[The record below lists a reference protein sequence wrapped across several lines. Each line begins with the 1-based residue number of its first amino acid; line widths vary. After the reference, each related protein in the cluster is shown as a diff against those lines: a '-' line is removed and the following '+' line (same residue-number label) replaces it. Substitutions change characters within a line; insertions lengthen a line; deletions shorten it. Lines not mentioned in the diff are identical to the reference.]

1 MQIASAN
8 SLQKGESLS
17 NRVDLPLAGKCAL
30 VTGGARRIGSELAL
44 TLARAGANIAFTYLN
59 SANQASDT
67 ASRIAGFGVRS
78 LPLSCDLRNAKV
90 VRSTVQEAMSNL
102 GRLDLLVNNAGLY
115 ETSNFDEISVED
127 WDDMFAVNVR
137 SAFLMTQACEAELRG
152 RHGRV
157 INIGSLGGIRPWA
170 THTHYCA
177 SKAALHMLTQ
187 CSAKA
192 LAPEIKVNCVAP
204 GMIDQ
209 GESERGSET
218 LDRSAARTPMQR
230 NGTAMDVAE
239 AVLFFATCPDFI
251 TGQILAVDGGL
262 TLS

>member
-1 MQIASAN
+1 
-8 SLQKGESLS
+8 
-17 NRVDLPLAGKCAL
+17 
-30 VTGGARRIGSELAL
+30 VTGGARRIGSEIAL
-44 TLARAGANIAFTYLN
+44 TLAHAGANVAFTYLT
-59 SANQASDT
+59 SANQANDT
-67 ASRIAGFGVRS
+67 ASRVAALGVRS
-78 LPLSCDLRNAKV
+78 LPLQCDLRDAKA
-90 VRSTVQEAMSNL
+90 VRATVQEAITTL
-102 GRLDLLVNNAGLY
+102 GRLDLLVNNAGSY
-115 ETSNFDEISVED
+115 ETKTFGQISVED

-137 SAFLMTQACEAELRG
+137 SAFLMTQVCEAELRG
-152 RHGRV
+152 RLGRV

-170 THTHYCA
+170 THAHYCA

-187 CSAKA
+187 CTAKA

-230 NGTAMDVAE
+230 NGSAMDVAQ

>member
-1 MQIASAN
+1 
-8 SLQKGESLS
+8 
-17 NRVDLPLAGKCAL
+17 
-30 VTGGARRIGSELAL
+30 VTGGARRIGSEIAL
-44 TLARAGANIAFTYLN
+44 TLAHAGANVAFTYLK

-67 ASRIAGFGVRS
+67 ASRVAALGVRS
-78 LPLSCDLRNAKV
+78 LPLQCDLRDAKAV
-90 VRSTVQEAMSNL
+90 CATVQEAITTL
-102 GRLDLLVNNAGLY
+102 GRLDLLVNNAGSY
-115 ETSNFDEISVED
+115 ETKTFGQISVED

-137 SAFLMTQACEAELRG
+137 SAFLMTQVCEAELRG
-152 RHGRV
+152 RLGRV

-170 THTHYCA
+170 THAHYCA

-187 CSAKA
+187 CTAKA

-230 NGTAMDVAE
+230 NGSAMDVAQ